1 MYRIRNKSR
10 RSARTE
16 NVVSQLIACSIGVKS
31 FTLQGMLYTV

>member
-16 NVVSQLIACSIGVKS
+16 NVVSQLIACSIG
-31 FTLQGMLYTV
+31 F